1 MAERRLPRGLLD
13 PESQAIAEA
22 YEAIPSVRRQT
33 RGLLSLEPQEDQSM
47 MQTAIEAALGFI
59 PGVGQLLAGRD
70 IERARRA
77 GDPAAAAMAATEFL
91 PFGRLA
97 GMMRRPGPIMSEIN
111 APRDATA
118 LEEEARKISAQM
130 RERIKADRDRGLD
143 QVSEATLSANKADLD
158 RVTNLMSQVEA
169 LKKPP
174 VKTIKR
180 ADPEWFNYMSREQQA
195 AVKKLPEWDESSGF
209 SLRRGGGSAEDDVY
223 TSAQSNFLNSEVVPG
238 VRSVQ
243 ISEFGEL
250 GGYTEKNEMARIK
263 ALSEAIKEN
272 KEISPIFV
280 GVDPSGEMFVMEG
293 QHRIRALKAL
303 GEKSIPA
310 KIVVDFGE

>member
-97 GMMRRPGPIMSEIN
+97 GMMRR
-111 APRDATA
+111 
-118 LEEEARKISAQM
+118 
-130 RERIKADRDRGLD
+130 
-143 QVSEATLSANKADLD
+143 
-158 RVTNLMSQVEA
+158 
-169 LKKPP
+169 
-174 VKTIKR
+174 
-180 ADPEWFNYMSREQQA
+180 
-195 AVKKLPEWDESSGF
+195 
-209 SLRRGGGSAEDDVY
+209 
-223 TSAQSNFLNSEVVPG
+223 LNSG
-238 VRSVQ
+238 
-243 ISEFGEL
+243 L
-250 GGYTEKNEMARIK
+250 HH
-263 ALSEAIKEN
+263 ALV
-272 KEISPIFV
+272 FL
-280 GVDPSGEMFVMEG
+280 
-293 QHRIRALKAL
+293 RL
-303 GEKSIPA
+303 
-310 KIVVDFGE
+310 